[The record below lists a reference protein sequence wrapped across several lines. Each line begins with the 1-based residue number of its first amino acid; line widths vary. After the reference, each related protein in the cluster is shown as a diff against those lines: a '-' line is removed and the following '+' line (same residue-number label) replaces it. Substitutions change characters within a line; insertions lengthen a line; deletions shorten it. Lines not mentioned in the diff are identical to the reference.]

1 MTQIQHLPQTM
12 NQFITLLSAVACVAL
27 VQGAS
32 TARHPARPWWNAPPS
47 SERIVGGFEIDILE
61 VPYQISLQDY
71 RHYCGGSIIG
81 ENWVLTAGHCAN
93 EYEVGLY
100 VRVGSSLHGSGGQL
114 VPVKRVIQHP
124 QYNPKTSDFDFSLL
138 ELEQPVQ
145 LSEEFFAVELPEQDQ
160 EVEDGQLLQVSG
172 WGATQNPSESNGPLR
187 ATNVPAVSQEECRE
201 SYGTNQI
208 TDRMIC
214 AGYQAGGK
222 DACQGDSGGP
232 LVEGKTLVGVVSW
245 GIGCAEPGYPGVYS
259 RVAAVRDWIKE
270 HSDI

>member
-1 MTQIQHLPQTM
+1 M
-12 NQFITLLSAVACVAL
+12 NQFITLLATAVACVAL

-61 VPYQISLQDY
+61 VPYQISLQSY
-71 RHYCGGSIIG
+71 GHFCGGSIIG
-81 ENWVLTAGHCAN
+81 ANWVLTAGHCASD
-93 EYEVGLY
+93 YDVGLH

-114 VPVKRVIQHP
+114 VSVKRVIQHP
-124 QYNPKTSDFDFSLL
+124 QYNPNTIDYDFALL

-172 WGATQNPSESNGPLR
+172 WGYTQNPSESNEALR

-270 HSDI
+270 HNAALP

>member
-1 MTQIQHLPQTM
+1 MK
-12 NQFITLLSAVACVAL
+12 FITLLATVACVAL

-61 VPYQISLQDY
+61 VPYQISLQSY
-71 RHYCGGSIIG
+71 GHFCGGSIIG
-81 ENWVLTAGHCAN
+81 ENWVLTAGHCASD
-93 EYEVGLY
+93 YDVGLN

-124 QYNPKTSDFDFSLL
+124 QYNPNTIDFDFALL

-172 WGATQNPSESNGPLR
+172 WGYTQNPSESNEALR

-201 SYGTNQI
+201 SYGGYQI